1 MENKDKV
8 YLEDMA
14 ENITILEGFL
24 VGVSK
29 AEFLKDLEK
38 QFAAAR
44 ALEIVGE
51 ASFKLSEEVKNKH
64 SEIDRRGLKS
74 MRNLLTH
81 EYAYVDSE
89 EVWKASQTDVPDLKA
104 KILEILKN

>member
-29 AEFLKDLEK
+29 TEFLKDL
-38 QFAAAR
+38 
-44 ALEIVGE
+44 
-51 ASFKLSEEVKNKH
+51 
-64 SEIDRRGLKS
+64 
-74 MRNLLTH
+74 
-81 EYAYVDSE
+81 
-89 EVWKASQTDVPDLKA
+89 
-104 KILEILKN
+104 